1 VTSGSPVPTPLQ
13 DALDQLQ
20 ESITAMR
27 KREILVVIALAA
39 TMLAACGSDGVDL
52 APRAQRQL
60 QAGLDDIRT
69 AVASADR
76 LGAKSAL
83 RDLERSV
90 DQLAA
95 DGLISDSRTA
105 EIMSAAE
112 AVATQLSLL
121 PAAEPS
127 PSPSPSPSPEPTKT
141 EKPSK
146 SDEHGNGHAY
156 GHDENG
162 NEE

>member
-1 VTSGSPVPTPLQ
+1 
-13 DALDQLQ
+13 
-20 ESITAMR
+20 MR
-27 KREILVVIALAA
+27 TRGIFVSVALAA
-39 TMLAACGSDGVDL
+39 TMLAACGSNGVDL

-60 QAGLDDIRT
+60 QAGFDDVRT
-69 AVASADR
+69 AVAAADR
-76 LGAKSAL
+76 LGARSAL

-90 DQLAA
+90 NQLATE
-95 DGLISDSRTA
+95 GLISDTRAA
-105 EIMSAAE
+105 EIISAAE

-146 SDEHGNGHAY
+146 PDEHGNGHAY

-162 NEE
+162 NGD